1 MELRV
6 GFSDWASRDD
16 NLRQAVE
23 GGSSTGRPKTID
35 VIHHP
40 RYPHTYYSNG
50 TTRISTPVWIGRD
63 LERLRKLRGLRREDV
78 AAQLSLSPS
87 TIRNIEHDE
96 TYNVSLD
103 LLRQVAE
110 VLGAT
115 VRISIEVP
123 KSNGSQ
129 DDGSLLPDASL
140 FADSSAAGAA
150 TSPHADAA
158 EPEDRHVVTN
168 ERFIRRV
175 RERYPECP
183 LTNSQI
189 GRRMWQFA
197 HSRGAVLM
205 KGRKQL
211 RPSLSP
217 SIVSYRVPTTSAEY
231 AVRQSDMASLD
242 RFADR
247 LGRAFKDDRGRVLV
261 PVK

>member
-1 MELRV
+1 MA
-6 GFSDWASRDD
+6 G
-16 NLRQAVE
+16 
-23 GGSSTGRPKTID
+23 
-35 VIHHP
+35 
-40 RYPHTYYSNG
+40 
-50 TTRISTPVWIGRD
+50 WIGRD
-63 LERLRKLRGLRREDV
+63 LEQLRKRRGLRREDV
-78 AAQLSLSPS
+78 AAQLLLSPS

-110 VLGAT
+110 VLGAK
-115 VRISIEVP
+115 VRISIEIP
-123 KSNGSQ
+123 EQADEN
-129 DDGSLLPDASL
+129 DTAASE
-140 FADSSAAGAA
+140 
-150 TSPHADAA
+150 PRVAA
-158 EPEDRHVVTN
+158 EPSDRRVITN

-211 RPSLSP
+211 RPILSP
-217 SIVSYRVPTTSAEY
+217 STVSYRVPTTSAEY
-231 AVRQSDMASLD
+231 AVNESDLDALD

-247 LGRAFKDDRGRVLV
+247 LGRAFKDGKGRVLV

>member
-1 MELRV
+1 MA
-6 GFSDWASRDD
+6 G
-16 NLRQAVE
+16 
-23 GGSSTGRPKTID
+23 
-35 VIHHP
+35 
-40 RYPHTYYSNG
+40 
-50 TTRISTPVWIGRD
+50 WIGRD
-63 LERLRKLRGLRREDV
+63 LEQLRKRRGLRREDV
-78 AAQLSLSPS
+78 AAQLRLSPS

-115 VRISIEVP
+115 VRISIEIP
-123 KSNGSQ
+123 EQ
-129 DDGSLLPDASL
+129 ADEMDATAL
-140 FADSSAAGAA
+140 GPNVAG
-150 TSPHADAA
+150 
-158 EPEDRHVVTN
+158 ELNDRRVVTN

-211 RPSLSP
+211 RPTLSP
-217 SIVSYRVPTTSAEY
+217 ATVSYHVPTTSAEY
-231 AVRQSDMASLD
+231 AVKESDIDALD

-247 LGRAFKDDRGRVLV
+247 LGRAFKDGKGRVLV